1 MKTKKQIWFCA
12 LFLGI
17 LCITGSCKK
26 EKDEN
31 DSPATTGY
39 IEVRIK
45 LKSVNDMLTFNQS
58 FVSDN
63 DIEYEWTV
71 LIDSDNNPSTGNT
84 GLYDENTGF
93 DVGISVSY
101 FKYGST
107 LLTGN
112 MLSYTQKDT
121 WLLNGAIGTYG
132 HGITAYIDNTDTT
145 LVMKADKANKEIA
158 AIKPGNRYFASTTY
172 YASTGIAQDM
182 SVIAII
188 PNDIKDT
195 PNDVDH
201 SFADITGVSINL
213 DVK

>member
-1 MKTKKQIWFCA
+1 MITKYRIWYCA
-12 LFLGI
+12 LVLGM
-17 LCITGSCKK
+17 LCITDSCKK
-26 EKDEN
+26 EN
-31 DSPATTGY
+31 DDNNAPATPAY

-45 LKSVNDMLTFNQS
+45 LKSANDTLTFNQS

-101 FKYGST
+101 FKHGST
-107 LLTGN
+107 LLSGN

-121 WLLNGAIGTYG
+121 WLLNGASGTYG
-132 HGITAYIDNTDTT
+132 HGITAYIDNTDTS

-172 YASTGIAQDM
+172 YSSAGIVQDM
-182 SVIAII
+182 SAIATI
-188 PNDIKDT
+188 PNGITDR

-201 SFADITGVSINL
+201 TFADITGVSINL
-213 DVK
+213 DLK